1 MIKSGWFRG
10 VGALSAVAVVVS
22 AGNAAAQNSQNAQ
35 GIDVGKAEYFSS
47 CASCHGA
54 DAKGG
59 GPVGAVLKQHPTDLT
74 ILAKKN
80 NGVFPFDRIYRIVDG
95 RDEISGHGTRDMPI
109 WGYRFVPPSNKN
121 LKLSDDFIY
130 APPASAEGVV
140 HGRILAVI
148 DYLNRIQQK

>member
-1 MIKSGWFRG
+1 MKQGPLVCSVTAIAVIAFAGI
-10 VGALSAVAVVVS
+10 ASA
-22 AGNAAAQNSQNAQ
+22 QSQ
-35 GIDVGKAEYFSS
+35 GTDVGRAEYFSS

-59 GPVGAVLKQHPTDLT
+59 GPVGSVLKQRPTDLT
-74 ILAKKN
+74 LLAKKN
-80 NGVFPFDRIYRIVDG
+80 GGVFPLDRIYRVIDG
-95 RDEISGHGTRDMPI
+95 REEISGHGSRDMPI

-130 APPASAEGVV
+130 SPSVSAEGVI

-148 DYLNRIQQK
+148 DYLNRVQAK